1 MTARFARHD
10 VTEQMPSSHDRLEAI
25 LLRLASRAGKEQVF
39 TKLYTETAR
48 LAADTA
54 DARRKAGLSFGP
66 LDGAI
71 VSVKEMFDVAG
82 DVTLAGSAARGD
94 VPPATD
100 DALIVKRLR
109 RAGAV
114 IIGRTAMTEFA
125 FTAVGLNPH
134 RGAPGNATDPALV
147 PGGSSSGAGVS
158 VTEGTSEIG
167 IGSDTGG
174 SVRIPAALNGVVGF
188 KPTARRV
195 PLDGAFPLSA
205 SLDSIGPLARTV
217 ADCAA
222 ADAVMAGDEPLPL
235 SELTLAGLRFGSP
248 AGRLMGDL
256 DATVGNAFASVR
268 AKLSRAGVTIADH
281 DIDDLLAAMAAAT
294 KPASIAA
301 IEAAEVHAGWLT
313 KGAAGPVDPRVAGPL
328 SRGLSI
334 PAATYIGMLRRRAT
348 LVEAMNERLRS
359 IDALILPTTPITAPE
374 IAAVSDDPAAYN
386 RAEGLLLR
394 NTQVANQFD
403 LCAISLPMPDTAR
416 PAGLMLVARHGEDR
430 RLLAIA
436 SAVEKALAS

>member
-1 MTARFARHD
+1 M
-10 VTEQMPSSHDRLEAI
+10 TEQILSSRDRLEAI
-25 LLRLASRAGKEQVF
+25 LLRLASRAGEERVF
-39 TKLYTETAR
+39 TKLYPDAAQ
-48 LAADTA
+48 LAADAA
-54 DARRKAGLSFGP
+54 DARRRAGLSLGP
-66 LDGAI
+66 LDGTV
-71 VSVKEMFDVAG
+71 VSIKEMFDVAD

-94 VPPATD
+94 APPATE

-114 IIGRTAMTEFA
+114 IVGRTAMTEYA

-134 RGAPGNATDPALV
+134 RGAPGNATDPTLA

-158 VTEGTSEIG
+158 VAEGTSEIG

-195 PLDGAFPLSA
+195 PLDGAFPLS
-205 SLDSIGPLARTV
+205 STLDSIGPLARTV

-222 ADAVMAGDEPLPL
+222 IDAVMAGEEPVPLPD
-235 SELTLAGLRFGSP
+235 LTLAGLRFGLP

-256 DATVGNAFASVR
+256 EASVGSAFASVL
-268 AKLSRAGVTIADH
+268 AKLSRAGIAVADH
-281 DIDDLLAAMAAAT
+281 DVDDVLAAMALAT

-301 IEAAEVHAGWLT
+301 IEAAEVHSGWLN
-313 KGAAGPVDPRVAGPL
+313 KGAPGPVDPRITGPL

-334 PAATYIGMLRRRAT
+334 SAATYIGMLRRRAA
-348 LVEAMNERLRS
+348 LVVAMNERLRS
-359 IDALILPTTPITAPE
+359 VDALVLPTTPITAPE

-403 LCAISLPMPDTAR
+403 LCAISLPMPNTVR

-436 SAVEKALAS
+436 AAVEKALAS